1 MPPESIL
8 AVTLE
13 VSVRTISKFLGGL
26 RAVSAS
32 TGFQDEIQWN
42 PVGFC
47 GNQLNYAESGWIS
60 LKSCEIQWVFM
71 KSIEFHQNFSDSKE
85 FHQNPPRS
93 VRIPSKLWKCGMIF

>member
-71 KSIEFHQNFSDSKE
+71 GSIEFHQNSSDSKE

-93 VRIPSKLWKCGMIF
+93 VRIQSKLRKCGMIF